1 MFTPQE
7 FYLLTYVDYEDLLA
21 DGARFALYAYDR
33 HRGEYREVDT

>member
-1 MFTPQE
+1 MKGSSGSM
-7 FYLLTYVDYEDLLA
+7 DLLA